1 MLESRLSCSTPDCNS
16 SFDSRLSACNSELI
30 ETSLIHGF
38 GYCSLEPRSLH
49 LVHLHDRVLAFGQY
63 NFLSACLPVPS
74 SLNLPLWRSTLR
86 DYDDY
91 AVCNFLEFGWP
102 VGLNYASSLSTDQ
115 FSRNHKGA
123 THFPAA
129 LDSYLSL
136 ELECGTVIG
145 PFSSNPFSRLIVISP
160 LNSVP
165 KPVFRAADD
174 LGSQLATGTSINDTI
189 PDWVY
194 LSQPY
199 SLIYPTIDT
208 IVGHGC
214 LLFKRDVTRAY
225 RQFPFDP
232 FDYPSLGYQWNGE
245 LYFDVVLPMGLNTA
259 AMACQRSTS
268 AVCHMLS
275 QDGCFVVN
283 YLDHF
288 IGISSPD
295 KAFRDYDTCGSLLR
309 DLGLQESPS
318 KACPPSPVLT
328 CLGVEVNSLA
338 LTLSVTR
345 ERLQELETLLLQWTT
360 R

>member
-1 MLESRLSCSTPDCNS
+1 M
-16 SFDSRLSACNSELI
+16 
-30 ETSLIHGF
+30 
-38 GYCSLEPRSLH
+38 
-49 LVHLHDRVLAFGQY
+49 
-63 NFLSACLPVPS
+63 
-74 SLNLPLWRSTLR
+74 WRC
-86 DYDDY
+86 Y
-91 AVCNFLEFGWP
+91 WP
-102 VGLNYASSLSTDQ
+102 VFQQSFFASDRDFAVEFCSET
-115 FSRNHKGA
+115 
-123 THFPAA
+123 T
-129 LDSYLSL
+129 
-136 ELECGTVIG
+136 
-145 PFSSNPFSRLIVISP
+145 
-160 LNSVP
+160 
-165 KPVFRAADD
+165 VFRAADD

-199 SLIYPTIDT
+199 SLVYPTIDT

-328 CLGVEVNSLA
+328 CLGVEVKSLA